1 MLMLAL
7 RLFLKD
13 KGGSKQQCLIPIV
26 GSKSGGL
33 DIFEKD
39 GTSEKDALQ

>member
-13 KGGSKQQCLIPIV
+13 KGGSKQHCLIPIV
-26 GSKSGGL
+26 SSNL
-33 DIFEKD
+33 WVRDIFEKD